1 MRETAGQVG
10 DQPVDR
16 YTLTTAN
23 GMTVVLLSYGGIIQ
37 SVTVPD
43 RDGNLANVTLGF
55 ATLDEYVD
63 HNVPYFG
70 AITGRYANRIEG
82 GVFTIDGQEVR
93 LPQNVGTDSLHG
105 GLKGFD
111 KQIWAG
117 EEIKHGVRFHRVSP
131 DGEEGYPGTLDV
143 TVTYTV
149 GPIENTIRIDYLAT
163 TGAPTVLNLTNHA
176 YWNLA
181 GEGSGSVEGHRLLLN
196 CGTFLPVKPNQLPT
210 GEIFPV
216 AGTPFDFREPHP
228 IGARLRDDHPQL
240 IWSFGYDHNFIID
253 RDNLEPGDLALAAR
267 LVDPASGR
275 RLEITTD
282 QPGIQFYSGNF
293 LQGDLVGGSGH
304 TYRQTDGLALETQ
317 HFPDSP
323 NNPNFPSTELRPGVE
338 FRSTTVYTFGVED

>member
-1 MRETAGQVG
+1 MRESAGQVE

-16 YTLTTAN
+16 YTLTTAR

-55 ATLDEYVD
+55 ATLEEYVD

-82 GVFTIDGQEVR
+82 GVFTLGGREVR

-105 GLKGFD
+105 GNRGFD
-111 KQIWAG
+111 KRIWEG
-117 EEIKHGVRFHRVSP
+117 EEIDHGVRFHRVCP

-149 GPIENTIRIDYLAT
+149 GPDDNTIQIDYLAT
-163 TGAPTVLNLTNHA
+163 TDALTVVNLTNHA

-181 GEGSGSVEGHRLLLN
+181 GEGSGSAENHEIMLN
-196 CGTFLPVKPNQLPT
+196 CGSYLPVKPNQLPT
-210 GEIFPV
+210 GEILPV
-216 AGTPFDFREPHP
+216 AGTPFDFRTPRR
-228 IGARLRDDHPQL
+228 IGDRLRDNDPQL
-240 IWSFGYDHNFIID
+240 VRSFGYDHNFVLD
-253 RDNLEPGDLALAAR
+253 RDGVAPGELSLAAR
-267 LVDPASGR
+267 VIDPASGR
-275 RLEITTD
+275 SLEVTTD

-293 LQGDLVGGSGH
+293 LTGDLVGASGR
-304 TYRQTDGLALETQ
+304 TYRQTDGFALETQ

-323 NNPNFPSTELRPGVE
+323 HHPHFPSTELRPGEE
-338 FRSTTVYTFGVED
+338 FRSTTVYRFGVES